1 MNKSLCK
8 ALIVGGI
15 AVSSCASPAIAGES
29 GFYGTASVGITS
41 FDDTDWNSD
50 VSGTYNGQFKYNSGL
65 SWEAGFGYDFGGRF
79 RTELTYVQAEGP
91 LGVATFDQTD
101 GQSITGTGGVTIGG
115 FVASAYVDI
124 LKDSK
129 FTPYLGGGI
138 GSFSI
143 DTDAG
148 TIAGVDVAGSSL
160 DTIGYRFKAGA
171 SYNLGKS
178 DIFAEAT
185 YLGVEAAT
193 IDSVNYAAIG
203 GYGFLSGIRYKF

>member
-1 MNKSLCK
+1 MKKSLRK
-8 ALIVGGI
+8 ALIVAGI
-15 AVSSCASPAIAGES
+15 AFSSCSSPVLAGES
-29 GFYGTASVGITS
+29 GFYGTAAVGLTS
-41 FDDTDWNSD
+41 FDDTDWNFE
-50 VSGTYNGQFKYNSGL
+50 TTNPYNGQFKYNSGFN
-65 SWEAGFGYDFGGRF
+65 WELGFGYDFGGRF
-79 RTELTYVQAEGP
+79 RTELTYLQAEGP

-138 GSFSI
+138 GSFSV

-148 TIAGVDVAGSSL
+148 TIAGVDVAGNSQS
-160 DTIGYRFKAGA
+160 TMGYRFKAGA
-171 SYNLGKS
+171 SYEIGKS
-178 DIFAEAT
+178 DIFAEFT
-185 YLGVEAAT
+185 YLGIESQT

-203 GYGFLSGIRYKF
+203 GYGFLSGVRYKF